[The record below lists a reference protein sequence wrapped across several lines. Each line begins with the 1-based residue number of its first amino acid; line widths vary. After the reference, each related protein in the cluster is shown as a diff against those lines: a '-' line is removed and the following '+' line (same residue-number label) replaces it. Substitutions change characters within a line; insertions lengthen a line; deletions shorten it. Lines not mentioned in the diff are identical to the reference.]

1 MGKIK
6 QQRGYFTER
15 LLKAM
20 HVLLTSRTL
29 KALFTPSERVA
40 CTQIDLLPPIIHFNH
55 HCQVIS
61 IRHNSTPTTTPQKS
75 LVTFGLGSS
84 LNSLA
89 CHSRPEKVWVEPF
102 QLVFI
107 SHYLIKIIQTLKSH
121 IFGFELC
128 FTLGK
133 QYPASLMC
141 LSMKER

>member
-1 MGKIK
+1 M
-6 QQRGYFTER
+6 
-15 LLKAM
+15 
-20 HVLLTSRTL
+20 LLTSRTL
-29 KALFTPSERVA
+29 KALFTPPERVA
-40 CTQIDLLPPIIHFNH
+40 CIQTDLPPPLIHFNH

-61 IRHNSTPTTTPQKS
+61 IRHDSTLTSTPQKS

-102 QLVFI
+102 QLVSI

-121 IFGFELC
+121 ILGFELC
-128 FTLGK
+128 FSLGK
-133 QYPASLMC
+133 QYPESLMC